1 MNVAEKLILT
11 TLQRSHQILENLLI
25 LPHNSE
31 LDVTTYEKLGVKIF
45 TPETITPNDYAKI
58 TIMLGWQ
65 LPLSEKILA
74 APHSDLK
81 WIQTVS
87 AGIDYLPLTELKGKK
102 ILVTNMSGV
111 HATPIS
117 ETVLLYA
124 LYFARD
130 FPTVLANDN
139 KHQWA
144 QHSEFANI
152 KTLNQLTWTIFET
165 GHIGAEL
172 ARLLKAFHAKTIG
185 VNRTGHT
192 VPSFDKTYAQSD
204 WQQAVAHT
212 DVIVNIMPLTNETT
226 HFFNDQ
232 FFQSLNNTY
241 LFVNVGRGKSVQT
254 SALIQALKDHKL
266 QHAALDVFEE
276 EPLPSTSPLW
286 KLSNVLITPHYSAE
300 MADLGNAW
308 QAIFLPNLKAFVKTG
323 NVIENQVNLSN
334 GY

>member
-1 MNVAEKLILT
+1 M
-11 TLQRSHQILENLLI
+11 ENLLI

-31 LDVTTYEKLGVKIF
+31 LDVAAYQKLGVKIF
-45 TPETITPNDYAKI
+45 TPESITPDDYANI

-65 LPLSEKILA
+65 LPLSENVLTA
-74 APHSDLK
+74 VNSHLK

-87 AGIDYLPLTELKGKK
+87 AGIDYLPLAELKQRN
-102 ILVTNMSGV
+102 ILVSNMSGV
-111 HATPIS
+111 HATTIS

-130 FPTVLANDN
+130 FPTVLANGQ
-139 KHQWA
+139 KQRWA
-144 QHSEFANI
+144 EHSEFTNI
-152 KTLNQLTWTIFET
+152 RTLSQSTWTIFGT

-185 VNRTGHT
+185 VNRSGHA
-192 VPSFDKTYAQSD
+192 VSSFDKTYAQSD

-212 DVIVNIMPLTNETT
+212 DVIVNIMPLTDQTT

-232 FFQSLNNTY
+232 FFQALPETY
-241 LFVNVGRGKSVQT
+241 LFVNVGRGKSVDT
-254 SALIQALKDHKL
+254 NALIQAIQDHKI

-276 EPLPSTSPLW
+276 EPLPNTSPLW
-286 KLSNVLITPHYSAE
+286 ELPNVLVTPHYSSE
-300 MADLGNAW
+300 MENLGSAW
-308 QAIFLPNLKAFVKTG
+308 HAIFLPNLKSFVETG
-323 NVIENQVNLSN
+323 SVYENKVDLNN